1 MSSVDDILS
10 SGNDIIF
17 DSSIDDILDDDILDD
32 DILDDDIILSSA
44 GKTDQIEAETET
56 VLEPEEET
64 RTFIEPETTQPHL
77 APEILSSGI
86 YVLDRS
92 IGGGIPGGSVVYIS
106 ATTKSM
112 SEVFLY
118 QFTQSRKT
126 YYFCTERRPKYVQQ
140 DIANM
145 NFDTSQIVFV
155 DVYGSYFMSPQGEMI
170 DIGGNGFMDA
180 KIVEFMEYNL
190 KSILSEETDG
200 EINIIVDTF
209 TFFMNLNLNSGIIR
223 RLMNI
228 IYETT
233 KETGGLTFLYS
244 LKDSHDQKLENEIVN
259 TCDAI
264 FDVDLEKTGD
274 KIISKL
280 SIPKIRGMTPTAEM
294 IKFKIGEGI
303 QIDTSRDIA

>member
-1 MSSVDDILS
+1 MTGIDDILS
-10 SGNDIIF
+10 DSDEIVYDGN
-17 DSSIDDILDDDILDD
+17 IDDT
-32 DILDDDIILSSA
+32 LDDDIILSSA
-44 GKTDQIEAETET
+44 GKTKQIETET
-56 VLEPEEET
+56 ETLLEPEEEKA
-64 RTFIEPETTQPHL
+64 FIAPETTQPHL
-77 APEILSSGI
+77 APNILSSGI

-92 IGGGIPGGSVVYIS
+92 IGGGIPGGSVIYIS
-106 ATTKSM
+106 ASTKSM

-140 DIANM
+140 DIENM

-155 DVYGSYFMSPQGEMI
+155 DVYGSYFMSPHGEMI
-170 DIGGNGFMDA
+170 DNVGNEYVDA

-190 KSILSEETDG
+190 KSILSEETEG

-209 TFFMNLNLNSGIIR
+209 TFFMNLNLNTGIIR

-264 FDVDLEKTGD
+264 FDVDIEKSGD
-274 KIISKL
+274 KIINKL
-280 SIPKIRGMTPTAEM
+280 SIPKIRGMTPTTEM

>member
-1 MSSVDDILS
+1 MAGIDDILS
-10 SGNDIIF
+10 SSNDIIY
-17 DSSIDDILDDDILDD
+17 DGNIDDALDDDM
-32 DILDDDIILSSA
+32 ILSSA
-44 GKTDQIEAETET
+44 GNANQIETETET
-56 VLEPEEET
+56 VFEPAEEEKA
-64 RTFIEPETTQPHL
+64 FIAPETTEPHI
-77 APEILSSGI
+77 APNILSSGI

-92 IGGGIPGGSVVYIS
+92 IGGGIPGGSVIYIS
-106 ATTKSM
+106 ASTKSM

-145 NFDTSQIVFV
+145 NFDTSQIIFV
-155 DVYGSYFMSPQGEMI
+155 DVYGSYFMSPHGEMI
-170 DIGGNGFMDA
+170 DNVGNEYVDA

-190 KSILSEETDG
+190 KSILSEETEG
-200 EINIIVDTF
+200 EINIIIDTF
-209 TFFMNLNLNSGIIR
+209 TFFMNLNLNTGIIR

-228 IYETT
+228 MYETT

-264 FDVDLEKTGD
+264 FDVDIEKSGD
-274 KIISKL
+274 KIINKL
-280 SIPKIRGMTPTAEM
+280 SIPKIRGMTPTTEM

>member
-1 MSSVDDILS
+1 MSRMDDILS
-10 SGNDIIF
+10 SSNDIIF
-17 DSSIDDILDDDILDD
+17 DGSIDDTLDN
-32 DILDDDIILSSA
+32 DIILSST
-44 GKTDQIEAETET
+44 GKTYQIEAETET

-223 RLMNI
+223 RLINI

-264 FDVDLEKTGD
+264 FDVDIEKTGD
-274 KIISKL
+274 KIINKL

>member
-1 MSSVDDILS
+1 MPGIDDILS
-10 SGNDIIF
+10 SSNDIIY
-17 DSSIDDILDDDILDD
+17 DGNIDDALDDDMD
-32 DILDDDIILSSA
+32 LSA
-44 GKTDQIEAETET
+44 TKKIDQAETEIDT
-56 VLEPEEET
+56 VLESEEEEK
-64 RTFIEPETTQPHL
+64 TFIEPESTQPHL

-126 YYFCTERRPKYVQQ
+126 YYFCTERRPKYVRQ

-155 DVYGSYFMSPQGEMI
+155 DVYGSYFMSPHGEMI
-170 DIGGNGFMDA
+170 DNVGNEYVDA

-190 KSILSEETDG
+190 KSILSEEIDG

-280 SIPKIRGMTPTAEM
+280 SIPKIRGMTPTTEM

-303 QIDTSRDIA
+303 QIDTSKDIA

>member
-1 MSSVDDILS
+1 MSRMDDILS
-10 SGNDIIF
+10 SSNDIIF
-17 DSSIDDILDDDILDD
+17 DSSID

-223 RLMNI
+223 RLINI

-264 FDVDLEKTGD
+264 FDVDIEKTGD
-274 KIISKL
+274 KIINKL

>member
-17 DSSIDDILDDDILDD
+17 DGSIDDILDDDT
-32 DILDDDIILSSA
+32 ILSSA

-64 RTFIEPETTQPHL
+64 RTFIEPETTQPYL

-118 QFTQSRKT
+118 QFSQSRKT

-155 DVYGSYFMSPQGEMI
+155 DVYGSYFMSQNGEMI

-180 KIVEFMEYNL
+180 KIVEFIEYNL

-264 FDVDLEKTGD
+264 FDVDIEKTGD

>member
-1 MSSVDDILS
+1 MPGIDDILS
-10 SGNDIIF
+10 GS
-17 DSSIDDILDDDILDD
+17 DDIVYGGNINEVLDDDIL
-32 DILDDDIILSSA
+32 LSSD
-44 GKTDQIEAETET
+44 GETKQTKTETET
-56 VLEPEEET
+56 VLEHEEEK
-64 RTFIEPETTQPHL
+64 TFIEPKATLPHL

-92 IGGGIPGGSVVYIS
+92 IGGGIPGGSVIYIS

-140 DIANM
+140 DIENM

-155 DVYGSYFMSPQGEMI
+155 DVYGSYFMSPHGEMI
-170 DIGGNGFMDA
+170 DNVGNEYVDA

-190 KSILSEETDG
+190 ESILSEEPDG

-244 LKDSHDQKLENEIVN
+244 LKDSHEQKLENEIVN

-264 FDVDLEKTGD
+264 FDVDVEKVGD

-280 SIPKIRGMTPTAEM
+280 SIPKIRGMTPTTEM

-303 QIDTSRDIA
+303 QIDTSKDIA

>member
-1 MSSVDDILS
+1 MSSVDDILL

-17 DSSIDDILDDDILDD
+17 DSSIDDTLDN
-32 DILDDDIILSSA
+32 DIILSSA
-44 GKTDQIEAETET
+44 GKTNQIEAEAET
-56 VLEPEEET
+56 VLETEEET
-64 RTFIEPETTQPHL
+64 RTFIEPETTPPHL

>member
-1 MSSVDDILS
+1 MTGIDDILS
-10 SGNDIIF
+10 SSNDIVY
-17 DSSIDDILDDDILDD
+17 DGDIDDALDEDM
-32 DILDDDIILSSA
+32 ILSSA
-44 GKTDQIEAETET
+44 GEATQIETETET
-56 VLEPEEET
+56 VFEPAEEEK
-64 RTFIEPETTQPHL
+64 TFIEPETIEPHI
-77 APEILSSGI
+77 APNILSSGI

-92 IGGGIPGGSVVYIS
+92 IGGGIPGGSVIYIS
-106 ATTKSM
+106 ASTKSM

-155 DVYGSYFMSPQGEMI
+155 DVYGSYYMSPQGEMI

-264 FDVDLEKTGD
+264 FDVDIEKTGD
-274 KIISKL
+274 KIINKL

>member
-1 MSSVDDILS
+1 MTMPGIDEILS
-10 SGNDIIF
+10 GSNDIVY
-17 DSSIDDILDDDILDD
+17 DGNIDDALDDDIL
-32 DILDDDIILSSA
+32 LSSD
-44 GKTDQIEAETET
+44 GETKQTKTETET
-56 VLEPEEET
+56 VLEHEEEK
-64 RTFIEPETTQPHL
+64 TFIEPKATLPHL

-92 IGGGIPGGSVVYIS
+92 IGGGIPGGSVIYIS

-140 DIANM
+140 DIENM

-155 DVYGSYFMSPQGEMI
+155 DVYGSYFMSPHGEMI
-170 DIGGNGFMDA
+170 DNVGNEYVDA

-190 KSILSEETDG
+190 KSILSEEIDG

-280 SIPKIRGMTPTAEM
+280 SIPKIRGMTPTTEM

-303 QIDTSRDIA
+303 QIDTSKDIA

>member
-1 MSSVDDILS
+1 MTMPGIDEILS
-10 SGNDIIF
+10 GSNCIVYDGN
-17 DSSIDDILDDDILDD
+17 IDDALDDDIL
-32 DILDDDIILSSA
+32 LSSD
-44 GKTDQIEAETET
+44 GETKQTKTETET
-56 VLEPEEET
+56 VLEHEEEK
-64 RTFIEPETTQPHL
+64 TFIEPKATLLHL
-77 APEILSSGI
+77 APKILSSGI

-92 IGGGIPGGSVVYIS
+92 IGGGIPGGSVIYIS

-155 DVYGSYFMSPQGEMI
+155 DVYGSYFMSQNGEMI

-209 TFFMNLNLNSGIIR
+209 TFFMNLNLNSGIVR

-264 FDVDLEKTGD
+264 FDVDIEKTGD
-274 KIISKL
+274 KIINKL
-280 SIPKIRGMTPTAEM
+280 SIPKIRGMTPTTEM

>member
-1 MSSVDDILS
+1 MSGIDDILS
-10 SGNDIIF
+10 SSNDIVY
-17 DSSIDDILDDDILDD
+17 DGNTDDV
-32 DILDDDIILSSA
+32 LDDDIILSPA
-44 GKTDQIEAETET
+44 GEANQTKTETET
-56 VLEPEEET
+56 VLEPEEEK
-64 RTFIEPETTQPHL
+64 TFIAPETTEPHL
-77 APEILSSGI
+77 APNILSSGI

-92 IGGGIPGGSVVYIS
+92 IGGGIPGGSVIYIS
-106 ATTKSM
+106 TSTKSM

-140 DIANM
+140 DIENM
-145 NFDTSQIVFV
+145 NFDTAQIVFV
-155 DVYGSYFMSPQGEMI
+155 DVYGSYFMSPHGEMI
-170 DIGGNGFMDA
+170 DNVGNEYVDA

-190 KSILSEETDG
+190 KSILSEETEG

-228 IYETT
+228 MYETT

-264 FDVDLEKTGD
+264 FDVDIEKTGD
-274 KIISKL
+274 KIINKL

>member
-1 MSSVDDILS
+1 MAGIDDILS
-10 SGNDIIF
+10 SSNDIIY
-17 DSSIDDILDDDILDD
+17 DGNIDDALDDDM
-32 DILDDDIILSSA
+32 ILSSA
-44 GKTDQIEAETET
+44 GNANQIETETET
-56 VLEPEEET
+56 VFEPAEEEKA
-64 RTFIEPETTQPHL
+64 FIAPETTEPHI
-77 APEILSSGI
+77 APNILSSGI

-92 IGGGIPGGSVVYIS
+92 IGGGIPGGSVIYIS
-106 ATTKSM
+106 ASTKSM

-126 YYFCTERRPKYVQQ
+126 YYFCTERRPKYVRR
-140 DIANM
+140 DIENM
-145 NFDTSQIVFV
+145 NFDTSQIIFV
-155 DVYGSYFMSPQGEMI
+155 DVYGSYFMSPHGEMI
-170 DIGGNGFMDA
+170 DNVGNEYVDA

-190 KSILSEETDG
+190 KSILSEETEG
-200 EINIIVDTF
+200 EINIIIDTF
-209 TFFMNLNLNSGIIR
+209 TFFMNLNLNTGIIR

-228 IYETT
+228 MYETT

-264 FDVDLEKTGD
+264 FDVDIEKSGD
-274 KIISKL
+274 KIINKL
-280 SIPKIRGMTPTAEM
+280 SIPKIRGMTPTTEM

>member
-1 MSSVDDILS
+1 MAGIDDILS
-10 SGNDIIF
+10 SSNDIIY
-17 DSSIDDILDDDILDD
+17 DGNIDDALDDDM
-32 DILDDDIILSSA
+32 ILSSA
-44 GKTDQIEAETET
+44 GNANQIETETET
-56 VLEPEEET
+56 VFEPAEEEKA
-64 RTFIEPETTQPHL
+64 FIAPETTEPHL
-77 APEILSSGI
+77 APNILSSGI

-92 IGGGIPGGSVVYIS
+92 IGGGIPGGSVIYIS
-106 ATTKSM
+106 ASTKSM

-126 YYFCTERRPKYVQQ
+126 YYFCTERRPKYVRR
-140 DIANM
+140 DIENM

-155 DVYGSYFMSPQGEMI
+155 DVYGSYFMSPHGEMI
-170 DIGGNGFMDA
+170 DNVGNEYVDA

-190 KSILSEETDG
+190 KSILSEETEG

-228 IYETT
+228 MYETT

-264 FDVDLEKTGD
+264 FDVDIEKSGD
-274 KIISKL
+274 KIINKL
-280 SIPKIRGMTPTAEM
+280 SIPKIRGMTPTTEM

>member
-1 MSSVDDILS
+1 MSQ
-10 SGNDIIF
+10 N
-17 DSSIDDILDDDILDD
+17 
-32 DILDDDIILSSA
+32 
-44 GKTDQIEAETET
+44 
-56 VLEPEEET
+56 
-64 RTFIEPETTQPHL
+64 
-77 APEILSSGI
+77 
-86 YVLDRS
+86 
-92 IGGGIPGGSVVYIS
+92 
-106 ATTKSM
+106 
-112 SEVFLY
+112 
-118 QFTQSRKT
+118 
-126 YYFCTERRPKYVQQ
+126 
-140 DIANM
+140 
-145 NFDTSQIVFV
+145 
-155 DVYGSYFMSPQGEMI
+155 GEMI

-209 TFFMNLNLNSGIIR
+209 TFFMNLNLNSGIVR

-264 FDVDLEKTGD
+264 FDVDIEKTGD

>member
-17 DSSIDDILDDDILDD
+17 DSSIDDILDD

-118 QFTQSRKT
+118 QFSQSRKT

-155 DVYGSYFMSPQGEMI
+155 DVYGSYFMSQNGEMI

-209 TFFMNLNLNSGIIR
+209 TFFMNLNLNSGIVR

-264 FDVDLEKTGD
+264 FDVDIEKTGD

>member
-1 MSSVDDILS
+1 MSGIDTILLNNNDIVYDENINDELDNDMLLS
-10 SGNDIIF
+10 ST
-17 DSSIDDILDDDILDD
+17 
-32 DILDDDIILSSA
+32 
-44 GKTDQIEAETET
+44 GKANQAETEIET
-56 VLEPEEET
+56 ILEPEEET
-64 RTFIEPETTQPHL
+64 KTFIEPETIEPHL
-77 APEILSSGI
+77 APTILSSGI

-92 IGGGIPGGSVVYIS
+92 IGGGIPGGSVIYIS
-106 ATTKSM
+106 ASTKSM

-126 YYFCTERRPKYVQQ
+126 YYFCSERRPKYVKQ
-140 DIANM
+140 DIENM

-155 DVYGSYFMSPQGEMI
+155 DVYGSYFMSTHGEMI
-170 DIGGNGFMDA
+170 DNVGNEYVDA
-180 KIVEFMEYNL
+180 KIVEFLEYNL
-190 KSILSEETDG
+190 NSILSEETNGD
-200 EINIIVDTF
+200 INIIIDTF

-244 LKDSHDQKLENEIVN
+244 LKDSHDQKLENEVVN

-264 FDVDLEKTGD
+264 FDVDIEKTGD
-274 KIISKL
+274 KIINKL
-280 SIPKIRGMTPTAEM
+280 SVPKIRGMTPTTEM

-303 QIDTSRDIA
+303 QIDTSKDIA

>member
-1 MSSVDDILS
+1 MSRMDDILS
-10 SGNDIIF
+10 SSNDIIF
-17 DSSIDDILDDDILDD
+17 DGSIDDTLDN
-32 DILDDDIILSSA
+32 DIILSSA
-44 GKTDQIEAETET
+44 GKTYQIEAETET

-223 RLMNI
+223 RLINI

-264 FDVDLEKTGD
+264 FDVDIEKTGD
-274 KIISKL
+274 KIINKL

>member
-17 DSSIDDILDDDILDD
+17 DSSIDDILDDDT
-32 DILDDDIILSSA
+32 ILSSA

-118 QFTQSRKT
+118 QFSQSRKT

-140 DIANM
+140 DIVNM

-209 TFFMNLNLNSGIIR
+209 TFFMNLNLNSGIVR

-264 FDVDLEKTGD
+264 FDVDIEKTGD

>member
-1 MSSVDDILS
+1 MSRMDDILS
-10 SGNDIIF
+10 SSNDIIF
-17 DSSIDDILDDDILDD
+17 DSRIYDTLDN
-32 DILDDDIILSSA
+32 DIISSSA
-44 GKTDQIEAETET
+44 RKTDQIKMEIET
-56 VLEPEEET
+56 VLEPEKET

-126 YYFCTERRPKYVQQ
+126 YYFCTERRPKFVQQ

-155 DVYGSYFMSPQGEMI
+155 DVYGSYYMSPQGEMI

-264 FDVDLEKTGD
+264 FDVDIEKTGD

>member
-1 MSSVDDILS
+1 MSGIDDILS
-10 SGNDIIF
+10 SSNNILYEGNIDDTLDNDI
-17 DSSIDDILDDDILDD
+17 D
-32 DILDDDIILSSA
+32 LSSD
-44 GKTDQIEAETET
+44 GEKNLTKMRTEA
-56 VLEPEEET
+56 VLEPEEEEE
-64 RTFIEPETTQPHL
+64 TFIEPETTFPHL
-77 APEILSSGI
+77 ASSILSCGI

-92 IGGGIPGGSVVYIS
+92 IGGGIPGGSVIYIS

-155 DVYGSYFMSPQGEMI
+155 DVYGSYFMSPHGEMI
-170 DIGGNGFMDA
+170 DNVGNEYVDA

-190 KSILSEETDG
+190 ESILSDENKG
-200 EINIIVDTF
+200 EINIIIDTF
-209 TFFMNLNLNSGIIR
+209 TFFMNLNLKSGIIR

-233 KETGGLTFLYS
+233 KETGSLTFLYS
-244 LKDSHDQKLENEIVN
+244 LKDSHDQKVENEIVN

-264 FDVDLEKTGD
+264 FDVDIEKTGD

-280 SIPKIRGMTPTAEM
+280 SIPKIRGMTPTTDM
-294 IKFKIGEGI
+294 IKFKISEGI

>member
-1 MSSVDDILS
+1 MTGIDDILS
-10 SGNDIIF
+10 SSNDIVY
-17 DSSIDDILDDDILDD
+17 DGNIDDALDEDM
-32 DILDDDIILSSA
+32 ILSSA
-44 GKTDQIEAETET
+44 GEATQIETETET
-56 VLEPEEET
+56 VFEPAEEEK
-64 RTFIEPETTQPHL
+64 TFIAPETIEPHI
-77 APEILSSGI
+77 APNILSSGI

-92 IGGGIPGGSVVYIS
+92 IGGGIPGGSVIYIS
-106 ATTKSM
+106 ASTKSM
-112 SEVFLY
+112 SEVFMY

-126 YYFCTERRPKYVQQ
+126 YYFCTERRPKYVRQ
-140 DIANM
+140 DIENM

-155 DVYGSYFMSPQGEMI
+155 DVYGSYFMSPHGEMI
-170 DIGGNGFMDA
+170 DNVGNEYVDA
-180 KIVEFMEYNL
+180 KVVEFMEYNL
-190 KSILSEETDG
+190 KSILSEETEG
-200 EINIIVDTF
+200 EVNIIVDTF
-209 TFFMNLNLNSGIIR
+209 TFFMNLNLNTGIIR

-264 FDVDLEKTGD
+264 FDVDIEKTGD
-274 KIISKL
+274 KIINKL